1 MVVITMAISQSS
13 KVQDK
18 STADKGCACGR
29 HLVVTWGH
37 SQQTI
42 VGLWGKVEGRAR
54 YGLRVRSLLSYLFAV
69 DMASHVE
76 VGVDL
81 GRNSRKK
88 QVDDHHPSSLE
99 P

>member
-1 MVVITMAISQSS
+1 MVVIVVITMAMGQSS
-13 KVQDK
+13 KIQDK

-37 SQQTI
+37 SQHTI
-42 VGLWGKVEGRAR
+42 

-69 DMASHVE
+69 DMASHVK

-81 GRNSRKK
+81 GQNSRKTGG
-88 QVDDHHPSSLE
+88 
-99 P
+99 